1 MPEFKFS
8 DIHLSNLLMWQIRGD
23 LSNTKRQDVFWIK
36 PIKSGTIVHSY
47 ESRKTVAGE
56 RFQFFKY
63 CPNAQ

>member
-8 DIHLSNLLMWQIRGD
+8 DIHLSNLLLWQIRGD

-47 ESRKTVAGE
+47 ETVASE

-63 CPNAQ
+63 CPNA